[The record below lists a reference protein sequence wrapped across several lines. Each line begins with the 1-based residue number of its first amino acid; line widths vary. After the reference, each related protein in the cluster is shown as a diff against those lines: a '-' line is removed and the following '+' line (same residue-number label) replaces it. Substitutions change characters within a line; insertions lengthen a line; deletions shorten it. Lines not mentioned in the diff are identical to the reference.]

1 VPWPSM
7 LAGEAKGS
15 LPCGCLTT
23 GDEGPMPEPRAS
35 YAECPE
41 RFIEHLVCDVGE
53 VFNLNTKRATE
64 GPIR

>member
-1 VPWPSM
+1 
-7 LAGEAKGS
+7 
-15 LPCGCLTT
+15 
-23 GDEGPMPEPRAS
+23 MPEPRAS